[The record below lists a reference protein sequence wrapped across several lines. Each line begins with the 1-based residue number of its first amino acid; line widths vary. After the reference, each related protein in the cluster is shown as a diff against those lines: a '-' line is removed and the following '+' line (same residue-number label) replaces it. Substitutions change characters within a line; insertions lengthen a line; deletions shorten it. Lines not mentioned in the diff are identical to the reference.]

1 MLRFYRFVC
10 SVNAKDIGVLYL
22 ISSVVGGIIGFSY
35 SVIIRLELS
44 NSGRVYLS
52 SAELYN
58 TCITLLGLIMIFF
71 FVMRFLI
78 SGLGNYFIRIMLGQI
93 DMCFPRLNNISYWLW
108 LFSFILLLT
117 SGVID
122 YGRNGGWTL
131 YVRLSTIDYSSSTSV
146 DILIF
151 SLLLAGISS
160 LLGSINFITTIY
172 NNRLEFTEL
181 INVRIF
187 IWCMFITNILLL
199 LSLPVLAVAITFILT
214 DRNINTTFY
223 NAKYSGDAVLY
234 QLLFWIFGLREV
246 KYKKIINLKL
256 FKINNI
262 EIGIYRIKV
271 IKK

>member
-1 MLRFYRFVC
+1 MLRVLRFVC

-22 ISSVVGGIIGFSY
+22 ISSIIGGILGFSY

-44 NSGRVYLS
+44 NSGRVYLGS
-52 SAELYN
+52 SELYN

-78 SGLGNYFIRIMLGQI
+78 SGLGNYFIPIVSGQV
-93 DMCFPRLNNISYWLW
+93 DMCFRRLNNISYWLW
-108 LFSFILLLT
+108 VFSFILLIT
-117 SGVID
+117 SAVID

-131 YVRLSTIDYSSSTSV
+131 YVRLSTIDYSSSTAV

-172 NNRLEFTEL
+172 NNKMDSMAL

-187 IWCMFITNILLL
+187 VWCLFVTNILLL
-199 LSLPVLAVAITFILT
+199 LSLPVLAVAITLVLT

-223 NAKYSGDAVLY
+223 NSKYSGDPVLY
-234 QLLFWIFGLREV
+234 QLLFWIFGLPEV
-246 KYKKIINLKL
+246 IWLI
-256 FKINNI
+256 
-262 EIGIYRIKV
+262 
-271 IKK
+271 